1 MRFIYS
7 CFGFLC
13 FFSLTIF
20 SSSFFF
26 FSSSDFSV
34 QFKSTMCPPSN
45 LICFLQCHS
54 ACYPIW
60 VSFSVGGRR
69 RSSGSIRDLVIVM
82 QLKLLVLLMAVVVI
96 QIQQALSVYRLG
108 FVLVGSVQGRVDN
121 VDCRGVNLLII
132 HDLMVKTTRNNPKY
146 KAVRICYCY

>member
-1 MRFIYS
+1 MLPPMPYACS
-7 CFGFLC
+7 
-13 FFSLTIF
+13 SLQV
-20 SSSFFF
+20 SFAY
-26 FSSSDFSV
+26 
-34 QFKSTMCPPSN
+34 
-45 LICFLQCHS
+45 S